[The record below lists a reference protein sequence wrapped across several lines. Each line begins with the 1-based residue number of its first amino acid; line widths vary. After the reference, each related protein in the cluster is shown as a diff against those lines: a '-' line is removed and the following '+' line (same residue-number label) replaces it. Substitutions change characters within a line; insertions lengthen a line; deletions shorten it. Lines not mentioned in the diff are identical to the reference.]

1 MGKNEEDRN
10 GWHSGNLKRQRPAF
24 FQFCIS
30 FYQDVCDFLSSGIV
44 NSFFCLIGKQ
54 TFNTL
59 EAQPEITNFEPLHNY
74 SISTVDNISDF
85 RT

>member
-1 MGKNEEDRN
+1 MKKTKTDGIQVI
-10 GWHSGNLKRQRPAF
+10 LKKQRPVF
-24 FQFCIS
+24 FHFCMS
-30 FYQDVCDFLSSGIV
+30 FYQDVRDFLSSGIV

-59 EAQPEITNFEPLHNY
+59 ETQPEITNFEPLHNY

>member
-1 MGKNEEDRN
+1 MKKTETDGIQVILKN
-10 GWHSGNLKRQRPAF
+10 SGQLF
-24 FQFCIS
+24 FNFVS
-30 FYQDVCDFLSSGIV
+30 VFTKKECDFLSSAIV
-44 NSFFCLIGKQ
+44 NSLFCLIGKQ